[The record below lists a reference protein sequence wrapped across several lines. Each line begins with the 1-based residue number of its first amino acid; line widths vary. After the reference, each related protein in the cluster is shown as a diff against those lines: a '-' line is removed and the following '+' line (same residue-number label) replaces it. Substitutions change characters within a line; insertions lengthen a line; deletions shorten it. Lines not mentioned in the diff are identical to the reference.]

1 MKATNLVAFFAR
13 LLFRL
18 RLLRRFGGHL
28 ITTTLF
34 RPLRSGGW
42 FIIWFLSLHSDPFLI
57 VLPSRHTTAAI
68 GFRSAVPILIPTTTL
83 AATNARTVP
92 MLIFITLILVLI

>member
-42 FIIWFLSLHSDPFLI
+42 FIIWFLSLHSDLSLI

-68 GFRSAVPILIPTTTL
+68 GFRTAIPILVPTTTAATAIGFRSAVPIFVPT
-83 AATNARTVP
+83 
-92 MLIFITLILVLI
+92 